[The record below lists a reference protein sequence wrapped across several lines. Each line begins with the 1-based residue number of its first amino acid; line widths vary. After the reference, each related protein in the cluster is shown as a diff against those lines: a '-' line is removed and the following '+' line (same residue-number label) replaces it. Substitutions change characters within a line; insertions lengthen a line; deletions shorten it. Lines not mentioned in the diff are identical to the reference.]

1 MEVAQLKIARCLI
14 LAGSIVLFV
23 NGLAHLI
30 GYSHVTP
37 ILVKSG
43 LPPAIASA
51 IKALWLTYTIH
62 LVLLSIIIVWISR
75 LPRTRPLLFFLA
87 LFPLTDA
94 LLMFRFIGPF
104 IGLYGVSV
112 AALLLLIGAW
122 LLPHRDTP
130 AV

>member
-1 MEVAQLKIARCLI
+1 
-14 LAGSIVLFV
+14 
-23 NGLAHLI
+23 
-30 GYSHVTP
+30 
-37 ILVKSG
+37 
-43 LPPAIASA
+43 
-51 IKALWLTYTIH
+51 
-62 LVLLSIIIVWISR
+62 

-104 IGLYGVSV
+104 IGLYGVAV

-122 LLPHRDTP
+122 LLPHGDTP